1 MRVKKGKKT
10 IPHTTDRLTQPDPTR
25 SLPERI
31 SHTDRDWKEVNIV
44 RACVHCT
51 ENGLQKGRTNA
62 PRSGVYTYLI
72 PVTLEPDRDQ
82 QPPPVPSIPR
92 ETKLVVVDPGV
103 AWFCCSSYE

>member
-44 RACVHCT
+44 RARACIAPKMDCKRGARMHQDLVCT
-51 ENGLQKGRTNA
+51 
-62 PRSGVYTYLI
+62 LI
-72 PVTLEPDRDQ
+72 
-82 QPPPVPSIPR
+82 
-92 ETKLVVVDPGV
+92 
-103 AWFCCSSYE
+103 